1 MNENHFWQHSWHI
14 HSKHKE
20 NKCLV
25 YQPWHFNLKLKN
37 IFKVYVTNDTVEHS
51 LYEIEKKYYYP
62 NIECIVFII
71 LIFSEKVVWDILL
84 NTETILIGN
93 EIFVK

>member
-1 MNENHFWQHSWHI
+1 M
-14 HSKHKE
+14 
-20 NKCLV
+20 
-25 YQPWHFNLKLKN
+25 
-37 IFKVYVTNDTVEHS
+37 TNDTAEHS
-51 LYEIEKKYYYP
+51 LYEIEKKYYP
-62 NIECIVFII
+62 NIECIIFII